1 MYYAIL
7 HYLYK
12 IRDAVLFVTCLPFV
26 LAWMLLKL
34 IGKIYMF
41 PTLLAAQKTGE
52 NFVTNL
58 MFWLNIFFG
67 WTLIGYFILL
77 AVALALPM
85 NRAL

>member
-12 IRDAVLFVTCLPFV
+12 TRDAVLFVIFLPFV

-34 IGKIYMF
+34 IIKIYMF
-41 PTLLAAQKTGE
+41 PSLLTAHKAGE
-52 NFVTNL
+52 GFITNL
-58 MFWLNIFFG
+58 VFWLNIFFG
-67 WTLIGYFILL
+67 WTLIGYFTLL

-85 NRAL
+85 NRVL